1 MTHGI
6 ILTRVIVIA
15 MWHDD
20 ILTRGN
26 FLIFF
31 FKFKKKIQKKIQKIE
46 ELRCVSIYYGLWV
59 SMNFYVNMLILRI
72 NSFNDIF
79 EHAHTLSGTIG
90 DFNYKQFLRDLN
102 KIGKI

>member
-46 ELRCVSIYYGLWV
+46 ELIRGTPS
-59 SMNFYVNMLILRI
+59 NDVNLDLTERANVRRFNKKWDYFETSKNLGISLR
-72 NSFNDIF
+72 F
-79 EHAHTLSGTIG
+79 
-90 DFNYKQFLRDLN
+90 
-102 KIGKI
+102 